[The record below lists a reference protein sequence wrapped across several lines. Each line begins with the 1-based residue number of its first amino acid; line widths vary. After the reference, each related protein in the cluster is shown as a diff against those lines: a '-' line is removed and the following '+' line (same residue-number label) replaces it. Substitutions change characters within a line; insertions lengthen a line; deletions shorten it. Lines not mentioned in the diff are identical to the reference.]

1 MNINEHISDVS
12 YYNIIR
18 DILTNEEFNKT
29 KEIRHH
35 GYNRYDH
42 CIRVSYYS
50 YKIAK
55 LLKLDYISAARAGL
69 LHDFFLEKN
78 NEAKLGKKIKTLLAH
93 PKKAAE
99 LSKKYFDINEK
110 EQNII
115 ESHMFPVSLQVPR
128 YLESWIVDAID
139 DLIAVNEAWRTTSGS
154 LKAAVNFLLVVFI
167 NYVK

>member
-1 MNINEHISDVS
+1 MNINEHINDAD
-12 YYNIIR
+12 YYSIVK

-29 KEIRHH
+29 KEIVHH

-50 YKIAK
+50 YRIAK

-78 NEAKLGKKIKTLLAH
+78 DEAKFSKKIKTLLSH
-93 PKKAAE
+93 PREAAK

-115 ESHMFPVSLQVPR
+115 EAHMFPVSLRVPR
-128 YLESWIVDAID
+128 YLESWIVDLID
-139 DLIAVNEAWRTTSGS
+139 DTIAINEAWKTTSGS
-154 LKAAVNFLLVVFI
+154 LKAAINFLLVIFL
-167 NYVK
+167 NYMK